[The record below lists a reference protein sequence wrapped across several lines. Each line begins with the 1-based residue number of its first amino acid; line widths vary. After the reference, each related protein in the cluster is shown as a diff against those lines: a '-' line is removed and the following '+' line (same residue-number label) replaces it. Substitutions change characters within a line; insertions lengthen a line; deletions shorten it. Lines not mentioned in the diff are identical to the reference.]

1 MRHNLCL
8 TLLSVLLIFFTFACD
23 KNGQTPGKQQ
33 SLEDAIELTKSEWNK
48 YDYAIAWDEPI
59 PANTQIDIVLG
70 GGKENEVSPE
80 YETWLIVAD
89 TNPLANGG
97 PHYKWIFVSTQT
109 GQISTLMTTSEPFP
123 THEDFAKHVGVIKEW
138 KIIEPQIAIATPGQ
152 KPRQTTRANHS
163 ANNCWAII
171 LSGGA
176 YTMINF
182 VRYWNDCSLVYKVFT
197 QTYEIPKDHI
207 LTLISDGT
215 DPAIDMYLGNN
226 LYASSPTDLDG
237 DGLPDIQYSATKSN
251 LANAFSQLA
260 TNVQPGD
267 NVVVYVID
275 HGDHDGT
282 SSYIC
287 LWNNQRL
294 YPHELASL
302 AAQITPDARIHFV
315 LGQCKSGGF
324 ISALSGNNRT
334 ITTACREDEYSNG
347 TTNGD
352 YDEFVYLWAKAIGD
366 DINHSDENQDGKCS
380 LHEAFTY
387 ANEKDRF
394 RNPYVIY
401 PEHPQYNSIPSTLG
415 SHYDIVGNYAY
426 IPRIIG
432 NSDISSNSDTT
443 YSIEDLPEG
452 AIVDW
457 RLSINNQ
464 VLSIGTGDSIHLSN
478 CYSTL
483 PYQPATIRITITNVG
498 NYKDRKPIA
507 LWKAGIHLNN
517 DLIYDYGNGPSGE
530 FALWCN
536 PAGAKNFVWETN
548 DPEIQIRQE
557 GFFATY
563 EIYDNHE
570 PNGLQVWVS
579 FDNPL
584 GERTTVVRTVF
595 DSNK

>member
-23 KNGQTPGKQQ
+23 KNEQTSGKQQ

-123 THEDFAKHVGVIKEW
+123 THEDFAKHVVVIKEW

-302 AAQITPDARIHFV
+302 AAQITPDAKIHFV

-334 ITTACREDEYSNG
+334 ITTACRENENSHAMSDG
-347 TTNGD
+347 V

-366 DINHSDENQDGKCS
+366 KINLSDKNQDEKCS
-380 LHEAFTY
+380 LHEAFNY
-387 ANEKDRF
+387 ANKED
-394 RNPYVIY
+394 IY
-401 PEHPQYNSIPSTLG
+401 CKYNLEHPQYDSTPSLFG
-415 SHYDIVGNYAY
+415 DHYDIRGLYSHV
-426 IPRIIG
+426 PRIIG
-432 NSDISSNSDTT
+432 NLDLSSSSSL
-443 YSIEDLPEG
+443 YSIEDLPDG
-452 AIVDW
+452 SIANW
-457 RLSINNQ
+457 QLSINNQ
-464 VLSIGTGDSIHLSN
+464 VIHVGTGSSICLSN
-478 CYSTL
+478 NYSSL
-483 PYQPATIRITITNVG
+483 PYQPALITISSSNAGLYNDTKN
-498 NYKDRKPIA
+498 IT
-507 LWKAGIHLNN
+507 LWKPGIHFNN
-517 DLIYDYGNGPSGE
+517 DLISIFDGE
-530 FALWCN
+530 FCLWVN
-536 PAGAKNFVWETN
+536 PEGARNFVWNTN
-548 DPEIQIRQE
+548 NPDIQIAQC
-557 GFFATY
+557 GTFFAPY
-563 EIYDNHE
+563 EAS
-570 PNGLQVWVS
+570 NGIPADYSEVWVT

-584 GERTTVVRTVF
+584 GESTTIVRMNDDV
-595 DSNK
+595 K